1 MMPEREKLAAGLGCA
16 AWGYFLLLFN
26 FEING
31 FNLLP
36 EFLGYALFF
45 WALEHFAGT
54 GPDWA
59 GLKSLCLFL
68 LIYNLLNYV
77 QIIDAL
83 PVGMFVII
91 LAAVAQIYFHFQFL
105 SGVAELAASEAADEK
120 LVGKFFGW
128 RTVYVVLMT
137 GLCVLLYFFNGDF
150 DSWPVWPV
158 LLLGF
163 AVMVAEFWL
172 MLALFKLRKILR
184 KEAKLP
190 IE

>member
-1 MMPEREKLAAGLGCA
+1 MLPEREKLAAGLGCA

-36 EFLGYALFF
+36 DFLGYALFF

-83 PVGMFVII
+83 PVGMFVIM

-120 LVGKFFGW
+120 LVGKFLGW

-137 GLCVLLYFFNGDF
+137 GLCVLLYFFYGVF
-150 DSWPVWPV
+150 DSWLVWPV

>member
-1 MMPEREKLAAGLGCA
+1 MPEREKLVAGLGCA

-36 EFLGYALFF
+36 EFWGYALFF

-83 PVGMFVII
+83 PVGMFVIM

-105 SGVAELAASEAADEK
+105 SGVAELAASGAAMRSW
-120 LVGKFFGW
+120 LVSFWVGARF
-128 RTVYVVLMT
+128 T
-137 GLCVLLYFFNGDF
+137 LC
-150 DSWPVWPV
+150 
-158 LLLGF
+158 
-163 AVMVAEFWL
+163 
-172 MLALFKLRKILR
+172 
-184 KEAKLP
+184 
-190 IE
+190 

>member
-83 PVGMFVII
+83 PVGMFVIM
-91 LAAVAQIYFHFQFL
+91 LAMVAQIYFHFQFL
-105 SGVAELAASEAADEK
+105 SGVAELAASKAADEK
-120 LVGKFFGW
+120 LVGKFLGW

-150 DSWPVWPV
+150 DSWLVWPV

>member
-1 MMPEREKLAAGLGCA
+1 M
-16 AWGYFLLLFN
+16 
-26 FEING
+26 
-31 FNLLP
+31 
-36 EFLGYALFF
+36 
-45 WALEHFAGT
+45 
-54 GPDWA
+54 
-59 GLKSLCLFL
+59 
-68 LIYNLLNYV
+68 
-77 QIIDAL
+77 
-83 PVGMFVII
+83 

-105 SGVAELAASEAADEK
+105 SGVAELAASKAADEK
-120 LVGKFFGW
+120 LVGKFLGW

-150 DSWPVWPV
+150 DSWLVWPV

>member
-83 PVGMFVII
+83 PVGMFVIM

-120 LVGKFFGW
+120 LVGKFLGW

-150 DSWPVWPV
+150 DSWLVWPV

>member
-150 DSWPVWPV
+150 DSWLVWPV

>member
-83 PVGMFVII
+83 PVGMFVIM

-150 DSWPVWPV
+150 DSWLVWPV

>member
-1 MMPEREKLAAGLGCA
+1 MPEREKLVAGLGCA

-36 EFLGYALFF
+36 EFWGYALFF

-83 PVGMFVII
+83 PVGMFVIM

-120 LVGKFFGW
+120 LVGKFLGW

-150 DSWPVWPV
+150 DSWLVWPV

-184 KEAKLP
+184 MEAKLP

>member
-68 LIYNLLNYV
+68 LIYNLLDYV

-83 PVGMFVII
+83 PVGMFVIM

-105 SGVAELAASEAADEK
+105 SGVAELAASKAADEK
-120 LVGKFFGW
+120 LVGKFLGW

-150 DSWPVWPV
+150 DSWLVWPV

>member
-83 PVGMFVII
+83 PVGMFVIM

-105 SGVAELAASEAADEK
+105 SGVAELAASKAADEK
-120 LVGKFFGW
+120 LVGKFLGW

-150 DSWPVWPV
+150 DSWLVWPV

>member
-1 MMPEREKLAAGLGCA
+1 MPEREKLVAGLGCA

-59 GLKSLCLFL
+59 GL
-68 LIYNLLNYV
+68 
-77 QIIDAL
+77 
-83 PVGMFVII
+83 PVGMFVIM

-120 LVGKFFGW
+120 LVGKFLGW

-150 DSWPVWPV
+150 DSWLVWPV
-158 LLLGF
+158 SLLGF

>member
-1 MMPEREKLAAGLGCA
+1 MPEREKLAAGLGCA
-16 AWGYFLLLFN
+16 AWGYFFLLFN
-26 FEING
+26 LEING

-45 WALEHFAGT
+45 WALEHFAGA

-83 PVGMFVII
+83 PVGMFVIM

-105 SGVAELAASEAADEK
+105 SGVAELAASAAVDEK
-120 LVGKFFGW
+120 LVVKFLGW

-150 DSWPVWPV
+150 DSWLVWPV

-163 AVMVAEFWL
+163 AVMVVEFWL

>member
-83 PVGMFVII
+83 PVGMFVIM

-120 LVGKFFGW
+120 LVGKFLGW

-137 GLCVLLYFFNGDF
+137 RLCVLLYFFNGDF
-150 DSWPVWPV
+150 DSWLVWPV

>member
-83 PVGMFVII
+83 PVGMFVIM

-105 SGVAELAASEAADEK
+105 SGVAELAASKAAASMIFS
-120 LVGKFFGW
+120 L
-128 RTVYVVLMT
+128 LM
-137 GLCVLLYFFNGDF
+137 GNSARYSLIYGSLASVI
-150 DSWPVWPV
+150 
-158 LLLGF
+158 LLLVWLYLCGNILIMGN
-163 AVMVAEFWL
+163 AVNYV
-172 MLALFKLRKILR
+172 LFIHRKQAR
-184 KEAKLP
+184 R
-190 IE
+190 

>member
-36 EFLGYALFF
+36 EFLGYVLFF

-83 PVGMFVII
+83 PVGMFVIM
-91 LAAVAQIYFHFQFL
+91 LASVAQIYFHFQFL

-120 LVGKFFGW
+120 LVGKFLGW

-150 DSWPVWPV
+150 DSWLVWPV

>member
-83 PVGMFVII
+83 PVGMFVIM

-120 LVGKFFGW
+120 LVGKFLGW

-150 DSWPVWPV
+150 DSWLVWPV

-184 KEAKLP
+184 MEAKLP